1 MSTINKKGL
10 LKYGIALI
18 IFPICVNVLGLIKIP
33 RWMLSGKTSDWIN
46 FYGGYVGAIL
56 GAFIALTIVQY
67 EIKENRKIEE
77 EKLKKRQIPDLVS
90 LEIEFEKAINYL
102 NLLKGFLENR
112 IPGMNIESIEQ
123 PQSMKY
129 DINNFNKVDNT
140 INYDLL
146 RQVIR
151 FKEMY
156 IMKVK
161 IMELNINEIRE
172 KSSNNIN
179 EVSKYEIAIQD
190 KKDVMKLETLS
201 ELIIEAKV
209 IKDTIENEL
218 KNT

>member
-1 MSTINKKGL
+1 VSTINKKGL